1 MTDFPLRF
9 ADRNLLFGRGG
20 QVGAVYR
27 LQTISYPFLPPVDQ
41 KDWWSR
47 LGQVAFEIEAD
58 FQLLRV
64 NRMYPA
70 AEYVDQGMLLL
81 APDGDEEAW
90 REDLHGH
97 HQVLANGKSWLPE
110 VYLIPRFKVA
120 TRRDVRSHASRVL
133 ARRPGARAP
142 IGKRD
147 LQSLH
152 ERREALLETIDEN
165 VPARHATVAEIEWL
179 YRRAG
184 LRGLTEPDTDASWT
198 PAALE
203 TDSDLVPLETDM
215 LRLES
220 EPVRRHDRHVEIESE
235 HGTSRQ
241 TFLTLG
247 ALPETMR
254 FPDDAELLFAP
265 LERLTFPV
273 DACIHAR
280 WVPNSE
286 ARSLVNKRVMD
297 ADNALDESEKAGSVT
312 NKIATDPDI
321 ARQLDEHL
329 TDQPQPPLLEVAVSF
344 CVDDGRLGDRELDRR
359 VGRVR
364 HAFGG
369 VKLFRTLGVQRD
381 LFLDHLP
388 RVDGGL
394 VHRYDDLFTI
404 EQFAGM
410 MPIGSHMTGDTH
422 GVLFGW
428 TTSYGHRPVKVAIRA
443 PARKGRPPSWL
454 LHGTL
459 GSGKTVAAQKLMIDA
474 ALSGSMIIDVDPKP
488 DHRLEFVPELDGMVR
503 VLELRNS
510 PEYRGELDP
519 LVIGLPQQ
527 REDLSLAHLTG
538 LLPVMPPAWETE
550 VIKAIKLVLTDQR
563 PTSVKVIERLLATP
577 AGREVGEALAVRAES
592 GLATLGFS
600 QDGRAHGERLPQVT
614 TIRCPD
620 LHLPEALTDRA
631 GWWPHE
637 RVSVVTMHLIAALV
651 QRLIAG
657 TPKSIHKIASFD
669 EAWFM
674 LDSQDGRRVID
685 RINHMG
691 RSMNA
696 TLLLI
701 SQELTEVAAIEGLI
715 GTRVSFGQETH
726 GGAEAALKLHGLDPE
741 NRRMRDRVRAYRK
754 GRCLMTDIDGRTAEL
769 QVDLGYPHLLEV
781 LDTNPDADER
791 REAA

>member
-1 MTDFPLRF
+1 V
-9 ADRNLLFGRGG
+9 NS
-20 QVGAVYR
+20 
-27 LQTISYPFLPPVDQ
+27 I
-41 KDWWSR
+41 
-47 LGQVAFEIEAD
+47 VAF
-58 FQLLRV
+58 
-64 NRMYPA
+64 
-70 AEYVDQGMLLL
+70 
-81 APDGDEEAW
+81 
-90 REDLHGH
+90 
-97 HQVLANGKSWLPE
+97 
-110 VYLIPRFKVA
+110 
-120 TRRDVRSHASRVL
+120 
-133 ARRPGARAP
+133 
-142 IGKRD
+142 
-147 LQSLH
+147 
-152 ERREALLETIDEN
+152 
-165 VPARHATVAEIEWL
+165 
-179 YRRAG
+179 
-184 LRGLTEPDTDASWT
+184 
-198 PAALE
+198 
-203 TDSDLVPLETDM
+203 
-215 LRLES
+215 
-220 EPVRRHDRHVEIESE
+220 
-235 HGTSRQ
+235 
-241 TFLTLG
+241 
-247 ALPETMR
+247 
-254 FPDDAELLFAP
+254 
-265 LERLTFPV
+265 
-273 DACIHAR
+273 
-280 WVPNSE
+280 
-286 ARSLVNKRVMD
+286 
-297 ADNALDESEKAGSVT
+297 
-312 NKIATDPDI
+312 
-321 ARQLDEHL
+321 
-329 TDQPQPPLLEVAVSF
+329 
-344 CVDDGRLGDRELDRR
+344 
-359 VGRVR
+359 GRVR

-369 VKLFRTLGVQRD
+369 VKLHRTLGVQRD

-404 EQFAGM
+404 EQFAALM
-410 MPIGSHMTGDTH
+410 AIGSHMTGDTH

-459 GSGKTVAAQKLMIDA
+459 GSGKTLAAQKLMIDA

-510 PEYRGELDP
+510 PEYHGELDP

-550 VIKAIKLVLTDQR
+550 VIKAIKLVLGDQR
-563 PTSVKVIERLLATP
+563 PTSVKVLEHLLSTP
-577 AGREVGEALAVRAES
+577 AGREVGEALAVRAGS

-600 QDGRAHGERLPQVT
+600 KDGRAHGERLPQVT

-620 LHLPEALTDRA
+620 MHLPEAMTDRA
-631 GWWPHE
+631 AWWPHE

-657 TPKSIHKIASFD
+657 TPKSIHKLASFD

-701 SQELTEVAAIEGLI
+701 SQELTEVAEIEGLI

-769 QVDLGYPHLLEV
+769 QVDLGYQHLLEV